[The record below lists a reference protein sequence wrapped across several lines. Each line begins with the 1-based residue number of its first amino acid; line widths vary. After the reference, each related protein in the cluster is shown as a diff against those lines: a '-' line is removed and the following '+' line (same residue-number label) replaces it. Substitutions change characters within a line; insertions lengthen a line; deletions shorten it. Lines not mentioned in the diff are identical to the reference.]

1 MKYYETNFDEYIQS
15 AEKHNIHPELNY
27 TFSKFPANVYHLENT
42 ILYGPPGVGK
52 YTQTLTCLNRYSPT
66 HMKYDKKITVTTDK
80 QEYIYRISDIHYE
93 IDMAL
98 LGCNSKSLWHEIF
111 FQIVDIIS
119 MKPDKIGIIVC
130 KNFHQIHSE
139 LLDIFYSYMQQ
150 YNHSHTSIFI
160 KFFIITEHISFIPTS
175 IINICHVINVGR
187 PNATDYNYIYMN
199 KQETRVEPTP
209 NKFIERIT
217 YTKNKYNN
225 QELPNMVNLNKIPP
239 ANILN
244 IKETRQFEL
253 FNYYSGDIPED
264 IFNIVCDKIIAD
276 IYAINNS
283 CFMELRDSLYNI
295 LTYNLD
301 VTESIWYIICH
312 FINTGEIEECDISH
326 VLNRIYIFLKYYN
339 NNYRPIYHL
348 ESILFYIIN
357 KVHKLDEPSKCI

>member
-1 MKYYETNFDEYIQS
+1 
-15 AEKHNIHPELNY
+15 
-27 TFSKFPANVYHLENT
+27 
-42 ILYGPPGVGK
+42 
-52 YTQTLTCLNRYSPT
+52 
-66 HMKYDKKITVTTDK
+66 MKYDKKITVTTDK

-160 KFFIITEHISFIPTS
+160 KFFILTEHISFIPTS
-175 IINICHVINVGR
+175 ITNVCHIINIGR
-187 PNATDYNYIYMN
+187 PNSNEYNYIYMN
-199 KQETRVEPTP
+199 KPIVDEETNP

-217 YTKNKYNN
+217 YAKNKYNTHKLSN
-225 QELPNMVNLNKIPP
+225 KDNLNQISPT
-239 ANILN
+239 NILN
-244 IKETRQFEL
+244 IKETRQIEL
-253 FNYYSGDIPED
+253 FGTYSGSIPED

-276 IYAINNS
+276 IYAIDNS

-301 VTESIWYIICH
+301 VTESIWYIISH
-312 FINTGEIEECDISH
+312 FVNTGELQDCDTSH
-326 VLNRIYIFLKYYN
+326 ILDRVYIFLKYYN

-348 ESILFYIIN
+348 
-357 KVHKLDEPSKCI
+357 